1 MVFII
6 MEFKKGNLF
15 ISEDKGEDTIFKK
28 VLSKF
33 KDIKN
38 KAKSELEETK
48 ALVRILTHAVKSY
61 SKNREFDLDKKDVE
75 FIQGQ
80 SVDVIKNLL
89 MITISLIPIPI
100 PVTPF
105 LIIFGKKVGVDI
117 LPKEHKIPE
126 KGKSKKNKLEETII
140 TEASK
145 KDILINKVGLNE
157 DNANYLVSTC
167 GSLAV
172 WMANKVIDLQLYNMR
187 SWVGFEE
194 NELTKKAAI
203 DRINSGNLVNYY
215 GQIVTEVMD
224 WIRVGLNG
232 NVSEYKDLS
241 LRELKVESDEWH
253 QSLGVGGGDI
263 NYEEKGDIVLDF
275 RNGSDEGF
283 YWVDKGTNDCTEE
296 SKRMG
301 HCGRTNSSNT
311 IWSLRSVKKLKDGFY
326 TNTSHITAS
335 IGNEDGY
342 IWQMKGQKNSK
353 PKKEYHKYIIPLFYL
368 IGGGGEEHDYLI
380 NGFGRE
386 YNSRNDFQIGDL
398 ELSEIKELYQNRP
411 DLFNDY
417 KTKRL
422 LVDLGLVD
430 KSDIDVSFIVNIRP
444 EDIGRYLKNDKKWG
458 KNTTFYESIL
468 TDPWDFWNNYEY
480 YEPEDLMSE
489 VDDENLEKII
499 KILSNQN
506 DEDLRGTPIDEL
518 LEYDNDNVGD
528 AIRYSANRVD
538 SDAYSDYLYSVLK
551 RALETFGKVI
561 VMNNEGVE
569 IEVSMDIFDD
579 IDSEYIQNYMEMC
592 GEDPECVFIEAIY
605 QGDLELPE
613 PRFDENWYNH
623 NFDTRDFNEALS
635 DNLYEYL

>member
-1 MVFII
+1 
-6 MEFKKGNLF
+6 MEFKKGDLL
-15 ISEDKGEDTIFKK
+15 ISEDKSEEGILKK
-28 VLSKF
+28 ILSKF

-38 KAKSELEETK
+38 RAKSEMEETK
-48 ALVRILTHAVKSY
+48 ALVRILTYAVKSY
-61 SKNREFDLDKKDVE
+61 AKNRDFDLDKKDIE

-80 SVDVIKNLL
+80 SGDVIKNLL
-89 MITISLIPIPI
+89 MVVISIIPIPI

-105 LIIFGKKVGVDI
+105 LIIFGKKIGIDI
-117 LPKEHKIPE
+117 APKEHEIPE
-126 KGKSKKNKLEETII
+126 KGKKKDKIEESII

-157 DNANYLVSTC
+157 DNANYLVSAC

-172 WMANKVIDLQLYNMR
+172 WMANKIIELQLYNMR

-194 NELTKKAAI
+194 NELTKEVAI
-203 DRINSGNLVNYY
+203 DRINSGNLINYY

-301 HCGRTNSSNT
+301 HCGRTNSKNT
-311 IWSLRSVKKLKDGFY
+311 IWSLRSVKKLKDKY
-326 TNTSHITAS
+326 YINTSHITAS

-386 YNSRNDFQIGDL
+386 YNSKNDFQIGDL

-411 DLFNDY
+411 DIFNDY

-444 EDIGRYLKNDKKWG
+444 EDIERYLKNDKKWG
-458 KNTTFYESIL
+458 KNKTFYEVIL

-518 LEYDNDNVGD
+518 LDYDNDNVGD
-528 AIRYSANRVD
+528 AIRYAANRVD
-538 SDAYSDYLYSVLK
+538 SDAYGDYLYGVLK
-551 RALETFGKVI
+551 NALETFGKVI
-561 VMNNEGVE
+561 VINNEGVE

-579 IDSEYIQNYMEMC
+579 IDNEYMQNYMEMC

-605 QGDLELPE
+605 QGDIELPE
-613 PRFDENWYNH
+613 PRFDENWWNS

>member
-61 SKNREFDLDKKDVE
+61 SKNREFDLDRKDVE

-172 WMANKVIDLQLYNMR
+172 WMANKVIDLQLYNMQ
-187 SWVGFEE
+187 SWVGFDKD
-194 NELTKKAAI
+194 ELTKEAAI
-203 DRINSGNLVNYY
+203 DRINSGNIVYY
-215 GQIVTEVMD
+215 GQIITEVMD

-241 LRELKVESDEWH
+241 LRELKVEADEWH
-253 QSLGVGGGDI
+253 RSLGVSGGDI
-263 NYEEKGDIVLDF
+263 NYKEKGEIVLDF
-275 RNGSDEGF
+275 RNGSDEGY

-422 LVDLGLVD
+422 LVDLGLAD

>member
-61 SKNREFDLDKKDVE
+61 SKNREFDLDRKDVE

-172 WMANKVIDLQLYNMR
+172 WMANKVIDLQLYNMQ
-187 SWVGFEE
+187 SWVGFDKD
-194 NELTKKAAI
+194 ELTKEAAI
-203 DRINSGNLVNYY
+203 DRINSGNILYY
-215 GQIVTEVMD
+215 GQIITEVMD

-232 NVSEYKDLS
+232 NVGEYKDLS

-253 QSLGVGGGDI
+253 QSLGVSGGDI
-263 NYEEKGDIVLDF
+263 NYEEKGDITLDF

-301 HCGRTNSSNT
+301 HCGRTNSKNT

-335 IGNEDGY
+335 I
-342 IWQMKGQKNSK
+342 
-353 PKKEYHKYIIPLFYL
+353 
-368 IGGGGEEHDYLI
+368 GEEHDYLI

-551 RALETFGKVI
+551 RALETFGKVT